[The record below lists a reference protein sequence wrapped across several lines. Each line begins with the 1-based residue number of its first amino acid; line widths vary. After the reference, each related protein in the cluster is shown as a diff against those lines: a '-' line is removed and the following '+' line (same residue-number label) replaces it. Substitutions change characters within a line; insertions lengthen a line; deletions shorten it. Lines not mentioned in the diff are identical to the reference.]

1 MKSKL
6 KKGDVVQIIAGSHLG
21 KSGPIISISKD
32 KTRVSVQGIMVLKH
46 QKPTNSDT
54 EGGIKE
60 IPATIHISNV
70 MFTDPKKKNTPTRIG
85 YEIKDG
91 IKSRVAKKSQAVIK

>member
-6 KKGDVVQIIAGSHLG
+6 KKGDVVQVIAGSHLG
-21 KSGPIISISKD
+21 KSGPITAVSKD
-32 KTRVSVQGIMVLKH
+32 KTRVSIQGIMIVKH

-54 EGGIKE
+54 EGGIKQ
-60 IPATIHISNV
+60 IPATINISNV
-70 MFTDPKKKNTPTRIG
+70 MLVDPKKKGTTTKVG

-91 IKSRVAKKSQAVIK
+91 VKNRIARKSQTVIK